1 VRVVRGA
8 SSCVLL
14 SVLVTLGALSGC
26 GGGGSDSSSPSST
39 PPRPVASALDFTI
52 VPMVNAATE
61 VAFRWSGVGASA
73 YRLEIGS
80 SSGASDTATFE
91 VGGATTYTWRGVAVG
106 VFYARVKGL
115 QGSTVGPASNE
126 VVVGSID
133 ARQMI
138 DALIFG
144 FGPLAVA
151 GNAAGPNVQD
161 QMDGWQPGTGFEV
174 ILGESVS
181 DTFATSANKTVAQI
195 GPATRGAVRASIRG
209 RAADPLPTPR
219 VGEVTISVIAPEEAK
234 SECECDDCVGCA
246 WTWYSGSFTQRA
258 RILVSSSAQTSTP
271 AHELGHV
278 IGLGHII
285 SAAGVR
291 PPFTMGLTT
300 DGMFSPNGRVNE
312 LDPATIR
319 MLETIYGAGLTA
331 GTRRRQFEAAGLV
344 SSGALSASP
353 RDELARRPS
362 GYKVT
367 EDGLETV
374 VRRPLCGVGPSLASP
389 E

>member
-1 VRVVRGA
+1 
-8 SSCVLL
+8 
-14 SVLVTLGALSGC
+14 
-26 GGGGSDSSSPSST
+26 
-39 PPRPVASALDFTI
+39 
-52 VPMVNAATE
+52 MVNGATE
-61 VAFRWSGVGASA
+61 VDFRWSGVGASA
-73 YRLEIGS
+73 YRLEIGA

-91 VGGATTYTWRGVAVG
+91 VGEATTYTWRGVAVG

-133 ARQMI
+133 ARQMV

-144 FGPLAVA
+144 FGPLAVV
-151 GNAAGPNVQD
+151 GNAAGPHVQD

-181 DTFATSANKTVAQI
+181 ATFANSTNLTVAQI
-195 GPATRGAVRASIRG
+195 GPATRGAVRATVRG

-219 VGEVTISVIAPEEAK
+219 PGEVTISMISPDEVT

-246 WTWYSGSFTQRA
+246 WTWFLGSFVQRA
-258 RILVSSSAQTSTP
+258 RILASSSAQSSTP

-291 PPFTMGLTT
+291 PPFTMGVTT
-300 DGMFSPNGRVNE
+300 NGMFSPRGQIDE
-312 LDPATIR
+312 LDPATVR

-331 GTRRRQFEAAGLV
+331 GTRRRQFEAAGFV
-344 SSGALSASP
+344 SSSTMSASSL
-353 RDELARRPS
+353 DELTRRPS
-362 GYKVT
+362 GYQVR
-367 EDGLETV
+367 EDGIETV
-374 VRRPLCGVGPSLASP
+374 VRRPLCGGSPSPSSP
-389 E
+389 Q